1 MKIHWFSLI
10 LAQKPLQIYCHTYRS
25 NLNGQKKQLNDARS
39 WNLARSRPPLWSPP
53 AHALRYKFHA
63 NNESRKPDCY
73 GNVLKPFCHQWLPFS
88 ENQQNSK
95 GTTCTSQHIYK
106 PLRQNQ
112 TTITVTLY
120 WWRTKALTKT
130 RLHKYLGP
138 PNFLKLNK
146 PFQCS
151 KNSLMLCC
159 SQRAQMRVSIWK
171 WKT

>member
-1 MKIHWFSLI
+1 MGRRNSWTMRQAEIWQEVDRLFDHRPPTLCGINFMPITKAGSLI
-10 LAQKPLQIYCHTYRS
+10 VMVMSWSRS
-25 NLNGQKKQLNDARS
+25 VIK
-39 WNLARSRPPLWSPP
+39 
-53 AHALRYKFHA
+53 
-63 NNESRKPDCY
+63 
-73 GNVLKPFCHQWLPFS
+73 WLPFS
-88 ENQQNSK
+88 VNQQNSK

-106 PLRQNQ
+106 PLRQHQ
-112 TTITVTLY
+112 TTITVTLH

-130 RLHKYLGP
+130 RHHKYRGP

>member
-1 MKIHWFSLI
+1 MG
-10 LAQKPLQIYCHTYRS
+10 RR
-25 NLNGQKKQLNDARS
+25 NS
-39 WNLARSRPPLWSPP
+39 WTMREAEIWQEVDRLCDHRPPTLCGINFMPITKAGTLIVMVMSWS
-53 AHALRYKFHA
+53 RSVIK
-63 NNESRKPDCY
+63 
-73 GNVLKPFCHQWLPFS
+73 WLPFS